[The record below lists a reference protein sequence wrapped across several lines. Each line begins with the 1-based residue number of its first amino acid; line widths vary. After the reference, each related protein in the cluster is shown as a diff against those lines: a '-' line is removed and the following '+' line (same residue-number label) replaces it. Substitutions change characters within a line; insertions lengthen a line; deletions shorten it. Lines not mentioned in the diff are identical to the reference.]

1 MNKDDKV
8 PASIDGI
15 KERFAQENIDKGKKR
30 IEKSPS
36 GQEAAQ

>member
-1 MNKDDKV
+1 MKKDDKV
-8 PASIDGI
+8 PDGI
-15 KERFAQENIDKGKKR
+15 RERFAQENIDKRKKR